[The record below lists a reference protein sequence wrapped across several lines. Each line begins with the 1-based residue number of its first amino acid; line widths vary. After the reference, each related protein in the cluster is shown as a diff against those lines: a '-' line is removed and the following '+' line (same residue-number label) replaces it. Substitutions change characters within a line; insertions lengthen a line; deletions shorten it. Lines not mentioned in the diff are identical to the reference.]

1 MRRAFLSLPY
11 FQTLLFA
18 DLAILIWRVLISGWP
33 VITPSRP
40 VIQYSDDLANVF
52 IEDWQSPRIFNHPD

>member
-1 MRRAFLSLPY
+1 LPY

-40 VIQYSDDLANVF
+40 VIQYSDDLANVV
-52 IEDWQSPRIFNHPD
+52 IDDWQSPRIFNHPD